1 MPDGCPKKNGS
12 ANPVRA
18 DTSHPPT
25 RTVNTPICNKRSS
38 QYRRCSRTS
47 AACSSAVR
55 TSGIRV
61 SEGDLF
67 DGSLIGDHGL
77 VAQVLPNPL
86 IQLRKMRI
94 KADLCDVARSG
105 QVDGIAPFQRRWR
118 VGEDMNAVGK
128 RYGIVHDM

>member
-25 RTVNTPICNKRSS
+25 RTANTPICNKRSS

-55 TSGIRV
+55 ISGIRV
-61 SEGDLF
+61 SGGELF
-67 DGSLIGDHGL
+67 EGSLIGDHGL

-86 IQLRKMRI
+86 I
-94 KADLCDVARSG
+94 RSEE
-105 QVDGIAPFQRRWR
+105 RR
-118 VGEDMNAVGK
+118 VGKEC
-128 RYGIVHDM
+128 R